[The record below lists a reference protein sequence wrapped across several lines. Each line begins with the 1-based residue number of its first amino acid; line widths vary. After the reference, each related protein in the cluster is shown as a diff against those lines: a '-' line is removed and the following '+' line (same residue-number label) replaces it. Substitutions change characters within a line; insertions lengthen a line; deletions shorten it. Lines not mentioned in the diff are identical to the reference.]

1 MRCHLGCSFTSSANF
16 SFIMLNKKFLPIH
29 ILLKMILFLRSHLQL
44 YSIYV
49 CIKIFYLFLMWTPQ
63 IYNSLDFSITN
74 HMIDFICRTFAFC
87 KSQGN
92 VDFDCLCKKSTS
104 LLILVES
111 ATKPELIYFRE
122 QWRRI
127 IYKGIRIDPNV

>member
-1 MRCHLGCSFTSSANF
+1 MPSWMHLHFISLFLIYNVKQEIPANSYSFKNDS
-16 SFIMLNKKFLPIH
+16 
-29 ILLKMILFLRSHLQL
+29 FLRSHLQL

-111 ATKPELIYFRE
+111 ETKPELIYFRE

>member
-1 MRCHLGCSFTSSANF
+1 MPSWMHLHFISLFLIYNVKQEIPANSYSFKNDS
-16 SFIMLNKKFLPIH
+16 
-29 ILLKMILFLRSHLQL
+29 FLRSHLQL

-49 CIKIFYLFLMWTPQ
+49 CINKFYLFLMWTPQ

-74 HMIDFICRTFAFC
+74 HMIDFICRTFASC